1 VSSTTVEEHK
11 YMTHMPY
18 ASAAGNLMYAMV
30 CTRPYLSQAVSMV
43 SRYMQNPDRGHS
55 EAVKWIRRYIKG
67 TIDVG
72 LVFKKNVTGKQECIR
87 YIDSDYVGD
96 LDKCRSKTGY
106 VFILSQ
112 APVSWRST
120 LQSIVT
126 LSTIEAEY
134 MAMTEAIKEAI
145 WLQRLLNDLGT
156 DHDLLKIICNIMSA
170 IYLTKNQV
178 YHVRTKH
185 IDVKFH
191 FIREILDKGDI
202 EVQKIHTKKNPA
214 NMLIKIVP
222 RVKFTHCKKL
232 L

>member
-1 VSSTTVEEHK
+1 MSSTTVEEHK

-96 LDKCRSKTGY
+96 LDKRRSKTGY

-145 WLQRLLNDLGT
+145 WLQGLLDDLRI
-156 DHDLLKIICNIMSA
+156 DQDLLKINCDSMIV
-170 IYLTKNQV
+170 IYLGKSRV
-178 YHVRTKH
+178 YHARTKH

-191 FIREILDKGDI
+191 FVPEILDKCNI
-202 EVQKIHTKKNPA
+202 ELQ
-214 NMLIKIVP
+214 
-222 RVKFTHCKKL
+222 RFTRRRIPPICL
-232 L
+232 SRLFRE